1 MPEQTV
7 IDPVTQAALTS
18 FKAILSARYGA
29 HLKTLYLFGSRARG
43 DHRPDSDADVAVFLD
58 QVTDPLAEQLDL
70 IDQGYPILLETGV
83 NIQPWVFEQAS
94 LTNAAPQRAAHLVA
108 AIQRE
113 GLVL

>member
-7 IDPVTQAALTS
+7 
-18 FKAILSARYGA
+18 
-29 HLKTLYLFGSRARG
+29 
-43 DHRPDSDADVAVFLD
+43 
-58 QVTDPLAEQLDL
+58 

-94 LTNAAPQRAAHLVA
+94 LTNAAPQLAAHLVA
-108 AIQRE
+108 AIRRE